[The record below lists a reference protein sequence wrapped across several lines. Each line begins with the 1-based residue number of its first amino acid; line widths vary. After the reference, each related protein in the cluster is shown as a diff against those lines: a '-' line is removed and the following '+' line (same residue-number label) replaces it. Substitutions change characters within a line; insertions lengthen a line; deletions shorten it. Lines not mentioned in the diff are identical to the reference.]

1 MKVGAF
7 YFPTDYGINIAELA
21 KALED
26 RGFDSLFVPEHTHIP
41 TSRKTP
47 FPSGGE
53 LPKRYS
59 HTHDPFVGLA
69 FAAAATKKLKIGTG
83 ICLVPQHEPIVTAK
97 AIASL
102 DALSGGRFVFGIGAG
117 WNVDEME
124 NHGATYKT
132 RFAIQRE
139 HVLAMK
145 EIWTKNEAAYHGKY
159 VKFDPIWSWPKP
171 HRKSGP
177 PIILG
182 GETDYTLERVVEYCD
197 GWFPRPRQ
205 GFSGALAVERLK
217 KMADG
222 KKRDFKSLTI
232 TVFGAPLDATV
243 LAEYQ
248 KAGIQ
253 DALLAIPDLT
263 RDEILKHI
271 DKIEPLVKPYSA

>member
-1 MKVGAF
+1 MKVGVF
-7 YFPTDYGINIAELA
+7 YFPTDYGIDIAELA

-47 FPSGGE
+47 FPAGGE
-53 LPKRYS
+53 LPKRYA

-69 FAAAATKKLKIGTG
+69 FAAAATKRLRIGTG
-83 ICLVPQHEPIVTAK
+83 ICLVPQHEPIATAK

-102 DALSGGRFVFGIGAG
+102 DMLSGGRFVFGIGAG

-124 NHGATYKT
+124 NHGATYET
-132 RFAIQRE
+132 RFAIMRE
-139 HVLAMK
+139 RVLAMK
-145 EIWTKNEAAYHGKY
+145 EIWTKDEAAYHGKY
-159 VKFDPIWSWPKP
+159 VDFDPLWSWPKP
-171 HRKSGP
+171 RQKSGP

-182 GETDYTLERVVEYCD
+182 GETDYTLKRVVEYCD

-205 GFSGALAVERLK
+205 GFTGALAVERLK

-222 KKRDFKSLTI
+222 KGRDFTSLTI
-232 TVFGAPLDATV
+232 TVFGAPADAAT

-253 DALLAIPDLT
+253 DALLAIPDLS

-271 DKIEPLVKPYSA
+271 DKVAPLAKAHAA

>member
-1 MKVGAF
+1 MKLGAF
-7 YFPTDYGINIAELA
+7 YFPTDYGIDIAELA

-47 FPSGGE
+47 FPAGGE
-53 LPKRYS
+53 LPKRYA

-69 FAAAATKKLKIGTG
+69 FAAAATKKLKVGTG

-102 DALSGGRFVFGIGAG
+102 DMLSNGRFVFGIGAG

-132 RFAIQRE
+132 RFAIMRE

-145 EIWTKNEAAYHGKY
+145 EIWTKEAAAYHGKY
-159 VKFDPIWSWPKP
+159 VNFDPIWSWPKP
-171 HRKSGP
+171 KRKSGP

-182 GETDYTLERVVEYCD
+182 GETDYTLQRVVEYCD

-205 GFSGALAVERLK
+205 GFTGALAVERLK
-217 KMADG
+217 KAADSKG
-222 KKRDFKSLTI
+222 RDFRSLTI
-232 TVFGAPLDATV
+232 TVFGAPPDPAI

-253 DALLAIPDLT
+253 DALLAIPDLS

-271 DKIEPLVKPYSA
+271 DKIAPLAKAYP

>member
-7 YFPTDYGINIAELA
+7 YFPTDYGIDIAELA

-47 FPSGGE
+47 FPAGGE

-69 FAAAATKKLKIGTG
+69 FAAAATKKLRIGTG
-83 ICLVPQHEPIVTAK
+83 ICLVPQHEPIATAK

-102 DALSGGRFVFGIGAG
+102 DMLSGGRFVFGIGAG

-124 NHGATYKT
+124 NHGATYET
-132 RFAIQRE
+132 RFAIMRE
-139 HVLAMK
+139 RVLAMK
-145 EIWTKNEAAYHGKY
+145 EIWTKDEAAYHGKY
-159 VKFDPIWSWPKP
+159 VNFDPIWSWPKP
-171 HRKSGP
+171 RQKAGP

-182 GETDYTLERVVEYCD
+182 GETDYTLKRVVEYCD

-205 GFSGALAVERLK
+205 GFTGALAVDRLK
-217 KMADG
+217 KMADSKG
-222 KKRDFKSLTI
+222 RDFRSLTI
-232 TVFGAPLDATV
+232 TVFGAPADAAI

-253 DALLAIPDLT
+253 DALLAIPDLS
-263 RDEILKHI
+263 RDEILTHI
-271 DKIEPLVKPYSA
+271 DKVAALAKAHAA